1 MSAPEGWR
9 RPAPRRAGPGAE
21 IFPGDAVSA
30 QEPREADGAVGSA
43 GGADASTGGAG
54 APTGGTEMP
63 AGDTGTPTGGVEA
76 SAGGRSA
83 RRGRRRGGGRLPDG
97 PTPGSAAAQ
106 GPPADPEA
114 VAREICLRQLSFSPK
129 TRAQLA
135 DALRRKGVPD
145 DVAER
150 VLGRYSEV
158 GLIDDAAFA
167 RAWVESRHAGR
178 GLGRRALA
186 AELRRRGVADEM
198 VSEAVEE
205 VGPEQEEAAARELVA
220 RRLPATRGL
229 DPVKRTR
236 RLMGMLARKGYS
248 GGLAYRV
255 VREALEAEGA
265 EEIPDLSFDD

>member
-1 MSAPEGWR
+1 MNAPDERSTNTPEGWR
-9 RPAPRRAGPGAE
+9 RPASRRADPGAE
-21 IFPGDAVSA
+21 IFPGEAATA
-30 QEPREADGAVGSA
+30 QEDDGGEPARGGS
-43 GGADASTGGAG
+43 SL
-54 APTGGTEMP
+54 
-63 AGDTGTPTGGVEA
+63 
-76 SAGGRSA
+76 
-83 RRGRRRGGGRLPDG
+83 RGRRRGRRPTGATFGRSGEASAPGRFPEG

-114 VAREICLRQLSFSPK
+114 VVREICLRQLSFAPK

-150 VLGRYSEV
+150 VLSRYSEV

-178 GLGRRALA
+178 GLARRALA
-186 AELRRRGVADEM
+186 AELRRRGVADET

-205 VGPEQEEAAARELVA
+205 LGPEQEEAAARELVA
-220 RRLPATRGL
+220 RRLPGTRGL
-229 DPVKRTR
+229 DPAKRTR

-265 EEIPDLSFDD
+265 DDLPDLSFDD

>member
-1 MSAPEGWR
+1 MNAPEGWR
-9 RPAPRRAGPGAE
+9 RPAPRRADPGTE
-21 IFPGDAVSA
+21 IFPGDAAPA
-30 QEPREADGAVGSA
+30 QRFDPTDPTSPAASTAAQSGEGAAETPVDGA
-43 GGADASTGGAG
+43 
-54 APTGGTEMP
+54 
-63 AGDTGTPTGGVEA
+63 EA
-76 SAGGRSA
+76 SAAGRSG
-83 RRGRRRGGGRLPDG
+83 RRGRRRGRDRSPEG
-97 PTPGSAAAQ
+97 PTPGSPAAQ
-106 GPPADPEA
+106 GPPVDPEA

-150 VLGRYSEV
+150 VLSRYSEV

-178 GLGRRALA
+178 GLARRALA
-186 AELRRRGVADEM
+186 AELRRRGVADET

-205 VGPEQEEAAARELVA
+205 LGPEQEEAAARELVA
-220 RRLPATRGL
+220 RRLPGTRGL

-265 EEIPDLSFDD
+265 EELPDLSFDD

>member
-1 MSAPEGWR
+1 M
-9 RPAPRRAGPGAE
+9 
-21 IFPGDAVSA
+21 
-30 QEPREADGAVGSA
+30 
-43 GGADASTGGAG
+43 GGAG
-54 APTGGTEMP
+54 MP
-63 AGDTGTPTGGVEA
+63 AGGET
-76 SAGGRSA
+76 SAAGRSG
-83 RRGRRRGGGRLPDG
+83 RRGRRRGGGRLAEG
-97 PTPGSAAAQ
+97 PTPGSPAAQ

-114 VAREICLRQLSFSPK
+114 VAREICLRQLSFAPK

-186 AELRRRGVADEM
+186 AELRRRGVADET
-198 VSEAVEE
+198 VSEAMEDL
-205 VGPEQEEAAARELVA
+205 GPEQEEAAARELVA
-220 RRLPATRGL
+220 RRLPGTRGL

-265 EEIPDLSFDD
+265 DDVPDLSFDD

>member
-1 MSAPEGWR
+1 MSAPDERSANTPEGWR
-9 RPAPRRAGPGAE
+9 RPAPRRADSGAE
-21 IFPGDAVSA
+21 IFPGDAATAQDDDGGGESA
-30 QEPREADGAVGSA
+30 R
-43 GGADASTGGAG
+43 GG
-54 APTGGTEMP
+54 
-63 AGDTGTPTGGVEA
+63 
-76 SAGGRSA
+76 SA
-83 RRGRRRGGGRLPDG
+83 RRGRRRGRRPTGATSGRSGEGSATGRFPEGPTPEG

-114 VAREICLRQLSFSPK
+114 VAREICLRQLSFAPK

-150 VLGRYSEV
+150 VLSRYSEV

-178 GLGRRALA
+178 GLARRALA
-186 AELRRRGVADEM
+186 AELRRRGVADET

-205 VGPEQEEAAARELVA
+205 LGPEQEEAAARELVA
-220 RRLPATRGL
+220 RRLPGTRGL

-265 EEIPDLSFDD
+265 DDLPDLSFDD

>member
-1 MSAPEGWR
+1 MSAPDERSTDTPEGWR
-9 RPAPRRAGPGAE
+9 RPAPRRADPGSE
-21 IFPGDAVSA
+21 IFPGDAATA
-30 QEPREADGAVGSA
+30 QEDDG
-43 GGADASTGGAG
+43 GGAPARGG
-54 APTGGTEMP
+54 
-63 AGDTGTPTGGVEA
+63 
-76 SAGGRSA
+76 SA
-83 RRGRRRGGGRLPDG
+83 RRGRRRGKGRRPEGATSGRSREGAAPGRFPEG

-114 VAREICLRQLSFSPK
+114 VAREICLRQLSFAPK

-150 VLGRYSEV
+150 VLSRYSEV

-178 GLGRRALA
+178 GLARRALA
-186 AELRRRGVADEM
+186 AELRQRGVADET
-198 VSEAVEE
+198 VSEAMEE
-205 VGPEQEEAAARELVA
+205 LGPEQEEAAARELVA
-220 RRLPATRGL
+220 RRLPGTRGL

-265 EEIPDLSFDD
+265 DDLPDLSFDD